1 MLFLLKTC
9 HKFKARRDLESKTEV
24 PIPFCSIFALFYL
37 CFHFWQ
43 LLHSEMTPTTQQTQ
57 LLQFQLQFL
66 KKELGTSFSH
76 NMDDECKKLIHRITP
91 PSCIHNCPRHSLEF
105 ITTEGQIFL
114 LWKHLKLGTSL
125 VSKLYIQHCL
135 AACSKL
141 CLTGIPL
148 NTAFVSYAVIIS
160 PTF

>member
-1 MLFLLKTC
+1 MQ
-9 HKFKARRDLESKTEV
+9 KFKARRDLESKTE
-24 PIPFCSIFALFYL
+24 
-37 CFHFWQ
+37 Q
-43 LLHSEMTPTTQQTQ
+43 LLHSEMTLTTQQTQ
-57 LLQFQLQFL
+57 LLQFQLQLL

-105 ITTEGQIFL
+105 ITTKGQIFL

-141 CLTGIPL
+141 CLTGGD
-148 NTAFVSYAVIIS
+148 VIIRKS
-160 PTF
+160 LSSLVHCKSTHCQRLLGLKIRKWRE

>member
-141 CLTGIPL
+141 CLTGGD
-148 NTAFVSYAVIIS
+148 VIIRKS
-160 PTF
+160 RVL